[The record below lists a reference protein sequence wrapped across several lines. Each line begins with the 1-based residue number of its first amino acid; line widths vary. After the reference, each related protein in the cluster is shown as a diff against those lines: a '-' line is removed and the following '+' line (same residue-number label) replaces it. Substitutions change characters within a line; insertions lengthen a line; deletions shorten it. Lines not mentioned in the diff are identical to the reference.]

1 MEVII
6 FILYSYRILV
16 DIPVG
21 KLSLLDQE
29 RHRIMELKLSNFV
42 VRLWFMVYGFCLV
55 RSVFTN
61 PRFPRTS
68 LATPRAVVE

>member
-29 RHRIMELKLSNFV
+29 RQRMMELKLSNCV
-42 VRLWFMVYGFCLV
+42 VRLWFMVSDWLDQCLPTRGFTEVL
-55 RSVFTN
+55 
-61 PRFPRTS
+61 
-68 LATPRAVVE
+68 

>member
-1 MEVII
+1 MYLKMRDNKKSKYYIKYAPSNFYLFPLMEVNI

-29 RHRIMELKLSNFV
+29 RRRM
-42 VRLWFMVYGFCLV
+42 
-55 RSVFTN
+55 T
-61 PRFPRTS
+61 
-68 LATPRAVVE
+68 

>member
-6 FILYSYRILV
+6 FILYSYSVLV

-29 RHRIMELKLSNFV
+29 RRGMMELKLSNCV
-42 VRLWFMVYGFCLV
+42 VRLWFMVYDWLDQC
-55 RSVFTN
+55 
-61 PRFPRTS
+61 
-68 LATPRAVVE
+68 